1 MRVAEKHRGAHH
13 HGVSVTW
20 TLYAVI
26 KPCRELAPALEA
38 LLGVL
43 HVWCDSRSQESSQR
57 FVLWAGYVL
66 ESRCA
71 LRAAP
76 ALPHSTH
83 ANPLFC
89 SCVVFLN
96 IDMKCW

>member
-1 MRVAEKHRGAHH
+1 MRVVEKHSGAHH
-13 HGVSVTW
+13 HRASVTL
-20 TLYAVI
+20 TLYPVI

-71 LRAAP
+71 LHAAS

-83 ANPLFC
+83 ASLT
-89 SCVVFLN
+89 VAIV
-96 IDMKCW
+96 